1 MDKLTNFK
9 TFVKDHPSLIGFVK
23 NNEMTWQKFYE
34 LFDLYGSDNAVWD
47 TYITRGAESLS
58 ASAAATAAAASS
70 PDIFGWLK
78 NLDLNALQDNISS
91 IQRVVGVLQDLGSSK
106 DESVKPEYKPRP
118 IYKHFED

>member
-9 TFVKDHPSLIGFVK
+9 AFVKEHPSLIGFVK

-34 LFDLYGSDNAVWD
+34 LFDLYGSDNAIWD
-47 TYITRGAESLS
+47 NYIIRE
-58 ASAAATAAAASS
+58 AATETKTAATVATTAA
-70 PDIFGWLK
+70 PIDIFGWLK

-106 DESVKPEYKPRP
+106 EESVKPEYKPRP